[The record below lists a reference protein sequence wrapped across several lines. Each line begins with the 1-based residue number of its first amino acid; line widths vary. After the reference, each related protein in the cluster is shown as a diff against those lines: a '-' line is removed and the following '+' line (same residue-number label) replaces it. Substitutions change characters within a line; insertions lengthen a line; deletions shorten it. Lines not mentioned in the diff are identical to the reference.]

1 MSPKQLLAGLLFVA
15 PFTDWSPGLLLNVL
29 LLLVF
34 SWWLRAPVTEGNTDQ
49 LDHRP
54 DRGDQ
59 ALSETTEELVEEGQ
73 PHDHVDVLD
82 GREQNSIVLDPGLR
96 QSLRKVFDCSY
107 SQFILLWYNPP
118 EPRDDQPLYQVL
130 FHEFTSAVDHAVL
143 KIRNLDLTR
152 IEIGLIQ
159 TLAKH
164 LKSAKKGKER
174 EKMFQTRQ
182 EEVFFLRKAA
192 ETLMWNLVPDSLWK
206 LNTYQ
211 QLLKEV
217 IALKVLEEV
226 INMVCDPDFINQTL
240 IKFLDKD
247 SGETKEVKDIENP
260 PQKTGASNEI
270 KNCNI
275 PKENKKKKSYR
286 KAFNSK
292 LSKIFKR
299 SKKKGA
305 ETSSSFGHTDEV
317 DGESCSELEAVDQN
331 FRSFSTD
338 VEDITEDSVDDSAE
352 EEDIKFADEMLEW
365 LKENLLITTENE
377 ESSLRNCKIT
387 ISMVLWN
394 EIENPTCVIDV
405 ENVQVAEECWS
416 IKREYHEFE
425 ELQNELS
432 KTFDT
437 LVETKLP
444 SINCVKPDT
453 IDDKFKEAI
462 ECQLNGFLKKLVT
475 EESILHNES
484 TRKFFSANDELR
496 EYWGLLKSL
505 FNEDDEVICAASDTS
520 EDPCNTDVGE
530 DEPLETDPENTDISN
545 HKSVESLPSKI
556 LSEDSESDCGFRLLS
571 GTSKK
576 KVAGGF
582 SISCR
587 KRINGLSWG
596 KIPQT
601 SEQTECL
608 TNEVQK
614 LLEELFCTDDY
625 FLNKLFL
632 RAALNFLRTYK
643 RKYIQKRL
651 DQFFSKEQMVLY
663 VDCLR
668 ETLWPNGKPAGPPP
682 VRSLEEKTSAKERAE
697 ELLQEKV
704 SALKIPSAFFPFKEI
719 MQRLLPI
726 FQDVEINKRLVYIT
740 CLWIYTS
747 VHGFEHIIRAGAT
760 AVT

>member
-1 MSPKQLLAGLLFVA
+1 MSPKQLLAGVLFVA
-15 PFTDWSPGLLLNVL
+15 PFIYWSPGLLLNVL

-49 LDHRP
+49 LDQLDPRP
-54 DRGDQ
+54 DCGDQ
-59 ALSETTEELVEEGQ
+59 ALSETTEELVVEVGQ
-73 PHDHVDVLD
+73 PQDHVDAPD
-82 GREQNSIVLDPGLR
+82 RREQNSVVLDPGLQ
-96 QSLRKVFDCSY
+96 QSLRKVFECSY

-118 EPRDDQPLYQVL
+118 EPREDQPLYQVL
-130 FHEFTSAVDHAVL
+130 FHEFTLAVDHAVL

-159 TLAKH
+159 TFAKH
-164 LKSAKKGKER
+164 LKSAKKGKQR

-217 IALKVLEEV
+217 VALKVLEEV

-260 PQKTGASNEI
+260 PQKMGASNEI

-275 PKENKKKKSYR
+275 PKENKKKKSY
-286 KAFNSK
+286 
-292 LSKIFKR
+292 
-299 SKKKGA
+299 KK
-305 ETSSSFGHTDEV
+305 DEV
-317 DGESCSELEAVDQN
+317 DGESCSELEAVDQS

-338 VEDITEDSVDDSAE
+338 VEDSVDDSAE
-352 EEDIKFADEMLEW
+352 EKDIKFPDEMLEW

-387 ISMVLWN
+387 ISMVLWD
-394 EIENPTCVIDV
+394 EIENPTCVIDI
-405 ENVQVAEECWS
+405 ENVEVAEECWS
-416 IKREYHEFE
+416 IEREYHEFE
-425 ELQNELS
+425 ELQKELS

-444 SINCVKPDT
+444 SINSVKPDT
-453 IDDKFKEAI
+453 IDDKFKETI
-462 ECQLNGFLKKLVT
+462 ECQLNGFLKKLVS
-475 EESILHNES
+475 EESILYNES
-484 TRKFFSANDELR
+484 TRKFFSASDELR

-505 FNEDDEVICAASDTS
+505 FNEDDEVICTGSGTS

-530 DEPLETDPENTDISN
+530 DEPLETDPENTEIPN
-545 HKSVESLPSKI
+545 HKSVESLPSEI

-576 KVAGGF
+576 KVAGRV
-582 SISCR
+582 SISSR

-601 SEQTECL
+601 SERTECL

-632 RAALNFLRTYK
+632 RVALNFVRTCK

-651 DQFFSKEQMVLY
+651 DQFFSKEQMILY

-682 VRSLEEKTSAKERAE
+682 ERSLEEKTSAKERAE

-704 SALKIPSAFFPFKEI
+704 SDLKMPSAFFPFKEI
-719 MQRLLPI
+719 VQRLLPI
-726 FQDVEINKRLVYIT
+726 FQDVETNKRLVYNMLKFLLSEIT
-740 CLWIYTS
+740 T
-747 VHGFEHIIRAGAT
+747 GAKESWKPD
-760 AVT
+760 VIPCSRRLNDNELNDKPL

>member
-1 MSPKQLLAGLLFVA
+1 MSPKLLLAGLLFVA
-15 PFTDWSPGLLLNVL
+15 PFIYWSPGLLLNVL
-29 LLLVF
+29 LLVL
-34 SWWLRAPVTEGNTDQ
+34 SWGLRAPVTEGNTEQ
-49 LDHRP
+49 LEYRLV
-54 DRGDQ
+54 RGDQ

-73 PHDHVDVLD
+73 PHDHVDALD
-82 GREQNSIVLDPGLR
+82 GREQNSIVLDPGLQ
-96 QSLRKVFDCSY
+96 QSLRKVFECSY

-174 EKMFQTRQ
+174 QKMFQTRQ

-247 SGETKEVKDIENP
+247 SAETNEVKDIENP
-260 PQKTGASNEI
+260 PQTMGASNEI

-275 PKENKKKKSYR
+275 PKENKKKKSY
-286 KAFNSK
+286 
-292 LSKIFKR
+292 KR
-299 SKKKGA
+299 
-305 ETSSSFGHTDEV
+305 DEV

-352 EEDIKFADEMLEW
+352 VDIKFADEMLEW

-387 ISMVLWN
+387 ISMVLWD

-405 ENVQVAEECWS
+405 ENVEVAEECWS

-425 ELQNELS
+425 ELQKELS

-505 FNEDDEVICAASDTS
+505 FNEDDEVICTASDTS

-530 DEPLETDPENTDISN
+530 DEPLETEPENTEIPN

-576 KVAGGF
+576 KVAGGV

-601 SEQTECL
+601 SERTECL

-625 FLNKLFL
+625 FINKLFL
-632 RAALNFLRTYK
+632 RAALNFLRTCK

-682 VRSLEEKTSAKERAE
+682 ERSLEEKASAKERAE

-719 MQRLLPI
+719 VQRLLPI
-726 FQDVEINKRLVYIT
+726 FQDVETNKRLVYNMLKFLLSEIT
-740 CLWIYTS
+740 TGVKESWKPDVIPCSRRLNDN
-747 VHGFEHIIRAGAT
+747 ELNDKPL
-760 AVT
+760 